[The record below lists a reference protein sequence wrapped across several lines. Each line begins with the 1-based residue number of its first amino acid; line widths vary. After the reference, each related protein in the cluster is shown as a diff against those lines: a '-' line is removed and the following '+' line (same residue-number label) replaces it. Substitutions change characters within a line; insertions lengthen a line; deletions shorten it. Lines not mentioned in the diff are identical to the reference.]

1 MKKNKK
7 QGFTLIEL
15 LVVVLI
21 IGILSAIALPQYKKA
36 VLKARAT
43 EAIINLKH
51 LGEAQERYQLAN
63 GEKTD
68 DLSKLDIELKGGF
81 YRYYCISNGAYCYAR
96 PKDGSSPYFEGNP
109 SQILFCHG
117 TAEECKPFGTEKPT
131 WATDNYWIVRL

>member
-1 MKKNKK
+1 MKKNKN

-63 GEKTD
+63 GEKTN
-68 DLSKLDIELKGGF
+68 DLSKLDIELKEGF
-81 YRYYCISNGAYCYAR
+81 YRYYCLSNGAYCYAM
-96 PKDGSSPYFEGNP
+96 PKDGSRPFFEGNP
-109 SQILFCHG
+109 AQTLYCRG
-117 TAEECKPFGTEKPT
+117 TAEECKPFSTQGQ
-131 WATDNYWIVRL
+131 DDYWIIRL